1 MTEALTKLEVV
12 SKLSRLSPSRK
23 IAKLYEL
30 RHALDDE
37 TFRAVATL
45 LAIDLSRGENPKRWT
60 HVDDVEKIEE
70 TSEGV
75 ADEEVEDVEIVEVL
89 QDDEYLGQRV
99 VEKIWR

>member
-1 MTEALTKLEVV
+1 MAEAKLEVI
-12 SKLSRLSPSRK
+12 SKLSRLPPGRK

-75 ADEEVEDVEIVEVL
+75 VEEWVEDIEVEVL
-89 QDDEYLGQRV
+89 QEDKYLGQRV